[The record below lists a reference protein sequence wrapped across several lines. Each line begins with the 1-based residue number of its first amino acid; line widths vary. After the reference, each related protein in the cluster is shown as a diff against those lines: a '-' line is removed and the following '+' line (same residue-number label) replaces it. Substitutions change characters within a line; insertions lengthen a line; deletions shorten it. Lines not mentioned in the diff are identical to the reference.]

1 MSEDVK
7 YIPCSCLNINERYMI
22 QCWYRKMKIWIAKV
36 NLVLGIVEWTDYI
49 DRFLFGK
56 EGNLQLFELDEVEK
70 RKIFGYNDEFVNYKS
85 LLKLFLMK
93 WVNFDSYLK

>member
-36 NLVLGIVEWTDYI
+36 NLVLGIVE
-49 DRFLFGK
+49 
-56 EGNLQLFELDEVEK
+56 
-70 RKIFGYNDEFVNYKS
+70 
-85 LLKLFLMK
+85 
-93 WVNFDSYLK
+93 